1 MCSWT
6 SKLLIVAV
14 WLAFMMSTSETA
26 DNQPASG
33 TAEISDVKRTQTRQ
47 IQSRQQ
53 TEKGELYEIS
63 RLRSAQVS
71 SLAAVTRK
79 RNEITKLMNEDGNL
93 HLVKSALESLN
104 DLFVRYQGAHHDYY
118 SKLSLES
125 DQLEAMNRF
134 EQRQKSFL
142 DFCNQVKSWIV
153 LIENQLSEQLD
164 YASVSE
170 VGETKEQRKDI
181 PINSDINRS
190 KFSRHYEK
198 SRSSLSERTSSS
210 FAQVQEKAKI
220 AELMAEK
227 SMLQGK
233 QAIRAADEELK
244 LDTEIAKAQ
253 AREKV
258 FEETNERK
266 SWSDTGE

>member
-1 MCSWT
+1 MYSWT

-14 WLAFMMSTSETA
+14 WLAFMMFTSETA

-33 TAEISDVKRTQTRQ
+33 TAEISDVNRSQTRQ

-53 TEKGELYEIS
+53 TEKGKLYEIS

-79 RNEITKLMNEDGNL
+79 RNEITRLMNEDGNL

-104 DLFVRYQGAHHDYY
+104 DLFVRYQGEYHDYY
-118 SKLSLES
+118 SKLSVES

-142 DFCNQVKSWIV
+142 DFRNQVKSWIV
-153 LIENQLSEQLD
+153 FIENQLSEQLD

-181 PINSDINRS
+181 PIEVNFHVIMKNRVAA
-190 KFSRHYEK
+190 Y
-198 SRSSLSERTSSS
+198 LSELHHPLH
-210 FAQVQEKAKI
+210 KCK
-220 AELMAEK
+220 K
-227 SMLQGK
+227 K
-233 QAIRAADEELK
+233 QRLLSLWRRSRCCKESKPLEQS
-244 LDTEIAKAQ
+244 T
-253 AREKV
+253 R
-258 FEETNERK
+258 
-266 SWSDTGE
+266 S